1 VAAAIA
7 GGAVRAAHDVSDGG
21 LLVAAAEMA
30 IAGDLGVALD
40 LAEIEKAG
48 LRAEAAMFGEEPGR
62 YLLEVSPGALNALR
76 AAMGPVP
83 LVVIGRF
90 EATGRLKVAAAGLDA
105 AVSDLAAS
113 WTATLD
119 W

>member
-1 VAAAIA
+1 
-7 GGAVRAAHDVSDGG
+7 
-21 LLVAAAEMA
+21 
-30 IAGDLGVALD
+30 
-40 LAEIEKAG
+40 
-48 LRAEAAMFGEEPGR
+48 
-62 YLLEVSPGALNALR
+62 
-76 AAMGPVP
+76 
-83 LVVIGRF
+83 VVIGRF